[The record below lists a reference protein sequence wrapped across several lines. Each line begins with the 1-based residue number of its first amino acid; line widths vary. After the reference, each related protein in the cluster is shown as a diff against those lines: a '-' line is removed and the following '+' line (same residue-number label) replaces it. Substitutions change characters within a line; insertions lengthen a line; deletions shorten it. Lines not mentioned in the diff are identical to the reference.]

1 MPFGKVSES
10 TQDYFWMTQ
19 LQLLSVDLADA
30 LISAV
35 LFLVAQ

>member
-1 MPFGKVSES
+1 MPFGKS

-19 LQLLSVDLADA
+19 LQLLLSVDLADA

-35 LFLVAQ
+35 LFLIAQ